1 MKLQF
6 TKRELQQL
14 DTIEQAWDGDELKIE
29 DDGVKVWLVLPQ
41 NRRYN
46 GDYVVENRI
55 NGVWHQTNCHFE
67 MA

>member
-41 NRRYN
+41 NRQYN

-55 NGVWHQTNCHFE
+55 NGVLYQTNCHFE
-67 MA
+67 

>member
-29 DDGVKVWLVLPQ
+29 DDGVKVWPVLPQ
-41 NRRYN
+41 NRQYN

-55 NGVWHQTNCHFE
+55 NGVWYQTNCHFE
-67 MA
+67 